1 MRRGRKVAAVVT
13 ALLVGFAVIA
23 VAVGFDAGRR
33 RFPTA
38 VPARPPHSLVPA
50 PSRGVQRQAQPIVA
64 EPRTPAQEEGDELF
78 ARGLG
83 ATPGMRTVEELQVPP
98 PAVSGGWPSLP
109 VTEAPGAW
117 AESFLGALLDVDYAR
132 QSRAALGP
140 WLEAEEA
147 PDLLPGVPASV
158 ADKVLYVSL
167 LDPGATGEQ
176 ASPVPSARR
185 WAALGREGATQ
196 RASDLEVQ
204 VDPGWAQLLSSGW
217 QPVDPRMVVLDVS
230 GLLGENTASALEAHR
245 FRCSMALGSARW
257 HAGYGAVA
265 VGDWQE
271 G

>member
-1 MRRGRKVAAVVT
+1 MRHGRRVATVVT
-13 ALLVGFAVIA
+13 ALLVVFAVTA
-23 VAVGFDAGRR
+23 VALGLAADRHRPRV
-33 RFPTA
+33 A
-38 VPARPPHSLVPA
+38 VPARPPHPLVPA
-50 PSRGVQRQAQPIVA
+50 PSRGLQRQALPFVA
-64 EPRTPAQEEGDELF
+64 EPPSPAQEEGDQLF

-83 ATPGMRTVEELQVPP
+83 ATPGMRTVEEMQVPP

-109 VTEAPGAW
+109 VIEAPGAW

-132 QSRAALGP
+132 RSGRALGP

-167 LDPGATGEQ
+167 LDPSAAGEQ
-176 ASPVPSARR
+176 ASPVPTARR

-230 GLLGENTASALEAHR
+230 GLLTDNTASALEAHR
-245 FRCSMALGSARW
+245 FSCSVALGSARW